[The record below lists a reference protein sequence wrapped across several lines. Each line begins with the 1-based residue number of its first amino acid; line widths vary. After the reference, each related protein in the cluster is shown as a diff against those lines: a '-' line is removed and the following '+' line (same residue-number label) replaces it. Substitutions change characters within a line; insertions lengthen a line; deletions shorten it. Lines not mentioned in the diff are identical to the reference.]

1 MRINLNKTTTEAKV
15 LFTTD
20 EKHFH
25 AEVIHSSCSQTLQSK
40 ASWEISKAAVK
51 LGVFGKFLSRPLTRH
66 AEEIHLSQRRS
77 RDSYLYISYVLRDSL
92 DHRIIAYDYG
102 YVLLLRPPPVVNI
115 TGVKRAI
122 KGKGVVVLSTSAI
135 TTVSLRARLKYSW
148 YCRRKEESFPVDDSH
163 FVDVQDESSH
173 NSGGCYGYG
182 PGRLRGT
189 KTYLNV
195 DVDRMEAGL
204 TYVFRA
210 KVKRRSKTST
220 DDHYITV
227 LMPTNFTVR

>member
-1 MRINLNKTTTEAKV
+1 MRINLNKTLTEAKV

-25 AEVIHSSCSQTLQSK
+25 AEVIHSSCSQALQSK
-40 ASWEISKAAVK
+40 ASWEISKAAVN
-51 LGVFGKFLSRPLTRH
+51 LGVFGNFLPRPLTRH
-66 AEEIHLSQRRS
+66 AKEIHLHQRRS

-102 YVLLLRPPPVVNI
+102 YVLLLRPPPVINI
-115 TGVKRAI
+115 SGVKRAI
-122 KGKGVVVLSTSAI
+122 KGKGDVVLSTSAI
-135 TTVSLRARLKYSW
+135 SSAFDRGRLKYSW
-148 YCRRKEESFPVDDSH
+148 YCRRKEESFPVDDLH

-189 KTYLNV
+189 KTYLKV

-204 TYVFRA
+204 TYVIRV